1 MYFYSFCQK
10 CGKQIRNVHP
20 HSGTRGKEREIQL
33 SSAITPMISQY
44 IVKYYRNMKAWHGL
58 FSTHCKQESS
68 HVVFSELDLSMVLNT
83 LSTERIFLSQDQ
95 GIPEAAKNKFIFFQC
110 LFFHRFR
117 VTFML
122 SPVNSIHVFQ
132 SNQISVC
139 ILYNQGSFTFFFI
152 IPRTCNRELVQ
163 YILN

>member
-1 MYFYSFCQK
+1 
-10 CGKQIRNVHP
+10 
-20 HSGTRGKEREIQL
+20 
-33 SSAITPMISQY
+33 MISQY

-163 YILN
+163 YILNWLVERRSIFIAPWRTWRFHYGLDTLCCLILAFVFQF